1 MSEPENVEQADL
13 EKEVVADKIDEPGVE
28 NDANVEQETVNENDN
43 NQEVES
49 AVAENESK
57 VDDTDEKAEVND
69 AQVEEAEAVPVITE
83 PVQIKPP
90 SVEQHVVI
98 PKKINLKL
106 QEVVHFPKIFHNVL
120 QFVGGKDLVR
130 CSNVNTKWREF
141 IFEKKL
147 FEAECRRV
155 WHNQA
160 VDASRYNND
169 WKQMFVNSNRENVE
183 YPHVYLDL
191 TVNGQEL
198 GRILIKLDKHETPL
212 TAENF
217 RALCTG
223 EKGISPV
230 TNKPLHY
237 KGSKIHSI
245 IPGYVIQ
252 GGDIAKGDGTGMVS
266 IYGEKFDDENFNL
279 KHGLGSLS
287 MANNPEVPN
296 SNGCQFFIC
305 LTAKATP

>member
-13 EKEVVADKIDEPGVE
+13 EKEVVEDKTNEPVVE
-28 NDANVEQETVNENDN
+28 NEANVEQEIVKENDN
-43 NQEVES
+43 KQEP
-49 AVAENESK
+49 AVAEVEPK
-57 VDDTDEKAEVND
+57 VDDTDEKVDEND
-69 AQVEEAEAVPVITE
+69 ENEAEALPVVTE

-98 PKKINLKL
+98 PKKIHLKL
-106 QEVVHFPKIFHNVL
+106 QEVVHFPKIFYNVL

-130 CSNVNTKWREF
+130 CTNVNTKWREF
-141 IFEKKL
+141 ILEKKL

-155 WHNQA
+155 WQNQA
-160 VDASRYNND
+160 VDVERYNND
-169 WKQMFVNSNRENVE
+169 WKQMFVSSNRENVE

-266 IYGEKFDDENFNL
+266 IYGEKFDDENFKL

-287 MANNPEVPN
+287 MANNPDVPN